1 MLSANFKMKIT
12 TTASRGF
19 LATARIS
26 CLNLS
31 IKIGMCD
38 RPTALH
44 KGVACD
50 RGPLGA
56 IGSGVRSTARRA
68 LARQQSRASA
78 IVNKGKTTPS
88 EASCRLVCDDRHK

>member
-1 MLSANFKMKIT
+1 MLYANFKIKRT
-12 TTASRGF
+12 TAASRGF
-19 LATARIS
+19 LATARIF

-50 RGPLGA
+50 RGPSGA
-56 IGSGVRSTARRA
+56 IGSGVRSTART
-68 LARQQSRASA
+68 LARQQSRAAA
-78 IVNKGKTTPS
+78 IVNKGETTPS
-88 EASCRLVCDDRHK
+88 EASCRLVCHDRHK